1 MTAAETR
8 ATVALVRDLHA
19 ATGVAVIVIEHDM
32 AFVAELAAPIAFM
45 LRGRI
50 ALTGTFDDVRAAPLV
65 RDAYLG
71 SAG

>member
-1 MTAAETR
+1 MAAETR

-19 ATGVAVIVIEHDM
+19 ETGVAAIVIEHDM
-32 AFVAELAAPIAFM
+32 AFVAELAAPCAFM

-50 ALTGTFDDVRAAPLV
+50 AIEGTFDEVRAAPLV

-71 SAG
+71 EDD